1 MLGLGSTRFRRGGV
15 GAFRGRHKWRCVL
28 CVLPSSSEAS
38 NERRGWLNDTQAHMQ
53 EEWGELP
60 PPTKIGKKETPRRA
74 RISPRR
80 WNHQRRVSFELDIE
94 QNKRHFPAK
103 RRLESRWGR
112 VASKFLPPRNCTQ
125 ITAILYASSSFQ
137 PKKTPRVK
145 TLQRTIAM
153 QVRNSL
159 LALISYGGSAQ
170 TREVPCFRRL

>member
-1 MLGLGSTRFRRGGV
+1 
-15 GAFRGRHKWRCVL
+15 
-28 CVLPSSSEAS
+28 
-38 NERRGWLNDTQAHMQ
+38 
-53 EEWGELP
+53 
-60 PPTKIGKKETPRRA
+60 
-74 RISPRR
+74 
-80 WNHQRRVSFELDIE
+80 VSFELEIE

-159 LALISYGGSAQ
+159 LVLISYGSSAQ
-170 TREVPCFRRL
+170 VPCFRRL